1 MVYPEFIVLV
11 FDSNHCHRRT
21 WYEAKFSLMKTA
33 DELSPILKIALEL
46 RDWIAQHQDGLEIKP
61 VNAIRVPGA
70 LFDLAIEYQ
79 VGIVHLSSARIYG
92 PAFALIRAQFEAFV
106 RGTWLRLCATPVE
119 LNRFVVSDKIKQ
131 EFKELIVAIE
141 AHPDFSAKVLSG
153 IHANVWKAMNSYTHA
168 GMLQVTRRMKP
179 GSIEPN
185 YEPAEVA
192 EVIRAAGFFALLAL
206 NQIAQMADADEVVQ
220 HTHDLLDGTTKDLLA

>member
-1 MVYPEFIVLV
+1 
-11 FDSNHCHRRT
+11 
-21 WYEAKFSLMKTA
+21 MKTA
-33 DELSPILKIALEL
+33 AELDPLLRKALDLK
-46 RDWIAQHQDGLEIKP
+46 DWIAKHQDGLEIKAD
-61 VNAIRVPGA
+61 NAIRVPGA

-79 VGIVHLSSARIYG
+79 VGIVHLALGRIYG

-119 LNRFVVSDKIKQ
+119 LKRFVDSDKIKP
-131 EFKELIVAIE
+131 EFKELIAAIE
-141 AHPDFSAKVLSG
+141 AHPDFSGKVLSG
-153 IHANVWKAMNSYTHA
+153 IHSNVWSAMNSYTHA
-168 GMLQVTRRMKP
+168 GMLQVTRRMKQ

-206 NQIAQMADADEVVQ
+206 NQIAQMAGSDSVIEQ
-220 HTHDLLDGTTKDLLA
+220 THALLDGIATELQA